1 MVFSEPFWYKNALMR
16 SGTLSDRLI
25 DKLCSYFFNNKRFH
39 FFSERVQAQ
48 SLLAFPPSGQ
58 RGRAEDSG
66 LF

>member
-1 MVFSEPFWYKNALMR
+1 MR
-16 SGTLSDRLI
+16 SGTLSERLI
-25 DKLCSYFFNNKRFH
+25 DKLCSYFNNKRKRFH

>member
-1 MVFSEPFWYKNALMR
+1 MR

-25 DKLCSYFFNNKRFH
+25 DKLCSYFFNNKRFQ